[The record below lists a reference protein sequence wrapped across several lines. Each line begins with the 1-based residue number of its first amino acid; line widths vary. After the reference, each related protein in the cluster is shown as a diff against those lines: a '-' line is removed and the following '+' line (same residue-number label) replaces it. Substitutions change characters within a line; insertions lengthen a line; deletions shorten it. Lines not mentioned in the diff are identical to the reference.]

1 MGIKFDV
8 ARKKPQFINVLYIF
22 TFCGSFYVVTA
33 IHHYRFSFK
42 TCWWHRV
49 IIFNKNKNVYLSS
62 INKHIADKRFL
73 SVHSELWNILY
84 KLLIFCS
91 CLRLSFHFRCIWRD
105 SVWVDLH
112 FSFAVINNLAFAKW
126 IIVSRR
132 FTKMIQLYFIYYR
145 NAIKPKSYK

>member
-42 TCWWHRV
+42 TCRWHRV

-62 INKHIADKRFL
+62 INKHIADKWFL

-84 KLLIFCS
+84 KLLIICS
-91 CLRLSFHFRCIWRD
+91 CLHLSFHFRCIWRY
-105 SVWVDLH
+105 SVWVELGI
-112 FSFAVINNLAFAKW
+112 FFFVMNNLAFAKW
-126 IIVSRR
+126 AIVSKW
-132 FTKMIQLYFIYYR
+132 FLF
-145 NAIKPKSYK
+145 